1 VKVRRATTLG
11 FCGGVRRAIK
21 IVAAEASK
29 RGEPI
34 YSLGQTVHN
43 PQVVK
48 QLADQG
54 VYEVGGVA
62 DVRGGVVSITAHGAA
77 PWVAEDVR
85 SKGFELVDATCPLVT
100 DVHTA
105 VAGLKADGFRVIVY
119 GDPGHTEVKGIV
131 GWAEGAATVVSPD
144 LDPKSWEPPF
154 PIKTNTKIGIVS
166 QTTQD
171 VQSFSQFVATLSARF
186 VGRIR
191 ELRVLNTICQP
202 TVLRQEAAL
211 RMAED
216 VDVMVIIGGRRS
228 ANTRRLWELCLASG
242 KPAYWVETLEE
253 LQAEW
258 FRDDQVVGVTA
269 GASTPD
275 WLIDQVV
282 NYLEAL

>member
-1 VKVRRATTLG
+1 MRVRRATTLG

-21 IVAAEASK
+21 IVSAEASK

-48 QLADQG
+48 QLAEKG
-54 VYEVGGVA
+54 VYEVGSLEAVQG
-62 DVRGGVVSITAHGAA
+62 RVVSITAHGAA
-77 PWVAEDVR
+77 PWVAEEV
-85 SKGFELVDATCPLVT
+85 KAQGFELVDATCPLVT
-100 DVHTA
+100 DVHSA
-105 VAGLKADGFRVIVY
+105 VANLKDDGFKVIVY

-131 GWAEGAATVVSPD
+131 GWAAGEAVVVSPD
-144 LDPKSWEPPF
+144 QDPQQWEPPF

-211 RMAED
+211 KLAGE
-216 VDVMVIIGGRRS
+216 VDAMVVIGGRRS
-228 ANTRRLWELCLASG
+228 ANTRRLWELCLAAG
-242 KPAYWVETLEE
+242 KPAYWIETLEE
-253 LQAEW
+253 LDPGW
-258 FRDDQVVGVTA
+258 FTPDQVVGVTA

-275 WLIDQVV
+275 WLIDQVIER
-282 NYLEAL
+282 LEAL